1 MLKPITLVILLF
13 VFSSELILKEAR
25 AQEIRDQVIS
35 DLVTVGISAAAS
47 VTGNI
52 PLALGAGVLSKYI
65 STYGVQGVKT
75 LINKMKG
82 DAPQDLGE
90 INIYYIY
97 LIHIKRNLYQSMI
110 NIRSN
115 VKGDETLATIETEIR
130 DLESELRGE
139 CQGGCRVTQLDESLV
154 NFEFLNVA
162 LDARQSF
169 NVFEYLKAQEVK
181 TTYQYLMLLYLDVIM
196 VEQKLLEGQYNV
208 LANQISDLLER
219 LEKNVYISNAEKEYV
234 FQLGMNVVL
243 KWQKHRDQ
251 RRALLLT
258 SLQEPLSEMQE
269 ENDQL
274 EDQINGYRELND
286 ELKALRIL

>member
-13 VFSSELILKEAR
+13 VFSSDLILKEAR

>member
-65 STYGVQGVKT
+65 STYGVQGVKA

-258 SLQEPLSEMQE
+258 SLQKPLSEMQE